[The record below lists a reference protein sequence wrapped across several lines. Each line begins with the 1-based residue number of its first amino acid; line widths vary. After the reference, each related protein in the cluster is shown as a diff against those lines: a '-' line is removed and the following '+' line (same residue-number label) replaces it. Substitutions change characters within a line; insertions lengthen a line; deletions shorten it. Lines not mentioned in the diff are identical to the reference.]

1 MTDHGE
7 RPMLRQSS
15 PVVVPVAVQ
24 GARRGFNLYDLVA
37 AGLILAF
44 LLAFA
49 DASRHMAAPI
59 AVESRPISLS
69 PWDLPL
75 YALRST
81 MRMLAAMA
89 ASLVFTF
96 VFASLAAKSRRAET
110 VLVPLL
116 DILQSVPVLGF
127 ISVTVTAFMALAPGH
142 ALGAELAAIFAIFTS
157 QAWNMAF
164 SFYQSLKTIPDDLK
178 EASRSLRFSA
188 WIRFWRLE
196 VPFAAPAL
204 IWNMMMSMSGGW
216 FFVVACEAINV
227 GSTNLLLPGIGS
239 YIAVAVADRNLTAI
253 FWAIAVMLAV
263 ILIYDQILFRPLVA
277 WSHRFRSGE
286 EDETPRPRPWML
298 NVLRRSSL
306 VDRMT
311 RPVLAGFDA
320 SLRWTSLP
328 AARQVTVPEA
338 DTKPLLGDRLW
349 NAGLIAVGLIGA
361 GAFAFQVHRTFPT
374 REILQAFLLGL
385 PTLARVLVL
394 IALASLIWVPI
405 GIMIGLRPR
414 LAAAMQPL
422 AQMMAAFPANLLF
435 PLAVSAIVAL
445 HLNPDIWLS
454 PLMVLGTQWYILF
467 NVIAGASAIP
477 RDLKDASGNL
487 GLKGWQWWR
496 RFALPAIFPYY
507 LTGAITASGG
517 SWNAAIVAEW
527 VSWGD
532 KHLAA
537 HGIGA
542 FIAAATEKGDMDR
555 VVLGIVVMIVYVIA
569 LNRLLWRPLFALA
582 ERKYRMN

>member
-1 MTDHGE
+1 
-7 RPMLRQSS
+7 MLRQF
-15 PVVVPVAVQ
+15 PPVAVQ
-24 GARRGFNLYDLVA
+24 NARRGFNLYDLVA

-49 DASRHMAAPI
+49 DASRHMAAPL

-96 VFASLAAKSRRAET
+96 AFASLAAKSRRAET

-164 SFYQSLKTIPDDLK
+164 SFYQSLKTIPDDLR

-188 WIRFWRLE
+188 WMRFWRLE

-239 YIAVAVADRNLTAI
+239 YIAVAVAGRNLTAI
-253 FWAIAVMLAV
+253 FWAIGTMLAV
-263 ILIYDQILFRPLVA
+263 ILLYDQILFRPLVA
-277 WSHRFRSGE
+277 WSYRFRSGE
-286 EDETPRPRPWML
+286 EDETPKPRPWML
-298 NVLRRSSL
+298 KVLQRSRL
-306 VDRMT
+306 VDLAT

-320 SLRWTSLP
+320 SLRWTCL
-328 AARQVTVPEA
+328 AADRQLTVPEA
-338 DTKPLLGDRLW
+338 DRPQPIADRLW
-349 NAGLIAVGLIGA
+349 NVGLILA
-361 GAFAFQVHRTFPT
+361 GAAVAVYLAIMVHRTFPT
-374 REILQAFLLGL
+374 REIVDAFLLGL

-394 IALASLIWVPI
+394 IALASLVWVPI
-405 GIMIGLRPR
+405 GIYVGLRPR
-414 LAAAMQPL
+414 LAAALQPV

-435 PLAVSAIVAL
+435 PLAVSAIVFL
-445 HLNPDIWLS
+445 KLDPDIWLS

-467 NVIAGASAIP
+467 NVIAGASAVP

-487 GLKGWQWWR
+487 GLKGWGWWR
-496 RFALPAIFPYY
+496 RFALPAVFPYY

-542 FIAAATEKGDMDR
+542 FIAEATEKGDMDR
-555 VVLGIVVMIVYVIA
+555 VVLGIVVMIAYVIG
-569 LNRLLWRPLFALA
+569 LNRLLWRPLFALS

>member
-1 MTDHGE
+1 
-7 RPMLRQSS
+7 
-15 PVVVPVAVQ
+15 
-24 GARRGFNLYDLVA
+24 
-37 AGLILAF
+37 
-44 LLAFA
+44 
-49 DASRHMAAPI
+49 
-59 AVESRPISLS
+59 
-69 PWDLPL
+69 
-75 YALRST
+75 
-81 MRMLAAMA
+81 
-89 ASLVFTF
+89 
-96 VFASLAAKSRRAET
+96 
-110 VLVPLL
+110 
-116 DILQSVPVLGF
+116 
-127 ISVTVTAFMALAPGH
+127 
-142 ALGAELAAIFAIFTS
+142 LGAELAAIFAIFTS

-178 EASRSLRFSA
+178 DASRSLRFSA
-188 WIRFWRLE
+188 WMRFWRLE

-239 YIAVAVADRNLTAI
+239 YIAVAVDHRDLAAI

-263 ILIYDQILFRPLVA
+263 ILLYDQLLFRPLVA
-277 WSHRFRSGE
+277 WSHRFRAGE

-298 NVLRRSSL
+298 AVVQRSRL
-306 VDRMT
+306 VNLAT
-311 RPVLAGFDA
+311 RPVLSGFDA
-320 SLRWTSLP
+320 SLRWSRLS
-328 AARQVTVPEA
+328 AARQLAVPE
-338 DTKPLLGDRLW
+338 PDRPRPIGERVW
-349 NAGLIAVGLIGA
+349 NAALIVIGLVGVGVFAVHA
-361 GAFAFQVHRTFPT
+361 HRTFPT
-374 REILQAFLLGL
+374 AEIIQALLLGL

-405 GIMIGLRPR
+405 GVFIGLRPR
-414 LAAAMQPL
+414 LAAALQPV
-422 AQMMAAFPANLLF
+422 AQMLAAFPANLLF

-445 HLNPDIWLS
+445 NLDPDVWLS

-487 GLKGWQWWR
+487 GLKGWLWWR
-496 RFALPAIFPYY
+496 KFALPAVFPFY

-542 FIAAATEKGDMDR
+542 YIAQATEQGDMDR
-555 VVLGIVVMIVYVIA
+555 VVLGIVVMIVYVIG
-569 LNRLLWRPLFALA
+569 LNRLLWRPLFTLA

>member
-1 MTDHGE
+1 
-7 RPMLRQSS
+7 MLRQFS
-15 PVVVPVAVQ
+15 PVSVQ
-24 GARRGFNLYDLVA
+24 GGAANGARRGFNIYDLVA
-37 AGLILAF
+37 AGLILAW

-49 DASRHMAAPI
+49 DASRHMAAPM

-96 VFASLAAKSRRAET
+96 AFASLAAKSRRAET

-178 EASRSLRFSA
+178 EASRSLRFST
-188 WIRFWRLE
+188 WMRFWRLE

-227 GSTNLLLPGIGS
+227 GSTNLLLPGMGS

-253 FWAIAVMLAV
+253 FWAIAVMLGV
-263 ILIYDQILFRPLVA
+263 ILLYDQILFRPLVA
-277 WSHRFRSGE
+277 WSDRFRAGE

-306 VDRMT
+306 IDLAT

-320 SLRWTSLP
+320 SLRWTRLP
-328 AARQVTVPEA
+328 TERQIVLPEP
-338 DTKPLLGDRLW
+338 DHPRPIGDRLW
-349 NAGLIAVGLIGA
+349 NAGLIAIGLIGA
-361 GAFAFQVHRTFPT
+361 GTFAFHVHRTFPT
-374 REILQAFLLGL
+374 REILSTFVLGL

-394 IALASLIWVPI
+394 IALASLVWVPI
-405 GIMIGLRPR
+405 GIYVGLRPR
-414 LAAAMQPL
+414 LAAAVQPV

-435 PLAVSAIVAL
+435 PVAVSAIVFL
-445 HLNPDIWLS
+445 KLDPDIWLS

-467 NVIAGASAIP
+467 NVVAGASAIP

-496 RFALPAIFPYY
+496 AFALPAVFPYY

-532 KHLAA
+532 QHLAA

-542 FIAAATEKGDMDR
+542 FIAEATQKGDMDR

-582 ERKYRMN
+582 ARKYRMN

>member
-1 MTDHGE
+1 MF
-7 RPMLRQSS
+7 RQFS
-15 PVVVPVAVQ
+15 PVAVPV
-24 GARRGFNLYDLVA
+24 GIRGGRRGFNIYDLVA

-49 DASRHMAAPI
+49 DASRHMAAPL
-59 AVESRPISLS
+59 AAESRPISLS
-69 PWDLPL
+69 PRDLPL

-96 VFASLAAKSRRAET
+96 AFASLAAKSRHAET
-110 VLVPLL
+110 ILVPLL

-178 EASRSLRFSA
+178 EASRSLRFST
-188 WIRFWRLE
+188 WMRFWRLE

-253 FWAIAVMLAV
+253 FWAIAMMLAV
-263 ILIYDQILFRPLVA
+263 ILLYDQILFRPLVA
-277 WSHRFRSGE
+277 WSDRFRAGE
-286 EDETPRPRPWML
+286 EDETARPRPWML
-298 NVLRRSSL
+298 NVLRRSRL
-306 VDRMT
+306 INLAT

-320 SLRWTSLP
+320 SLRWTRLP
-328 AARQVTVPEA
+328 AGRQIALQEPDRPRRV
-338 DTKPLLGDRLW
+338 GDRLW
-349 NAGLIAVGLIGA
+349 NAGLIAIGLIGA
-361 GAFAFQVHRTFPT
+361 GTFAFHVHRTFPT
-374 REILQAFLLGL
+374 REIVSALLLGL

-405 GIMIGLRPR
+405 GITVGLRPR
-414 LAAAMQPL
+414 LAAAVQPV

-435 PLAVSAIVAL
+435 PLAVSAIVFL
-445 HLNPDIWLS
+445 KLDPDIWLS

-467 NVIAGASAIP
+467 NVVAGAAAIP

-487 GLKGWQWWR
+487 GLKGWLWWR
-496 RFALPAIFPYY
+496 DFALPAVFPYY

-542 FIAAATEKGDMDR
+542 FIAEATQKGDMDR

-582 ERKYRMN
+582 ARKYRMN

>member
-1 MTDHGE
+1 
-7 RPMLRQSS
+7 MLRQFS
-15 PVVVPVAVQ
+15 PVAVPVAVQ
-24 GARRGFNLYDLVA
+24 RGRRGFTAYDLVA
-37 AGLILAF
+37 AALILAF

-49 DASRHMAAPI
+49 DASRHMAAPME
-59 AVESRPISLS
+59 AESRPISLS
-69 PWDLPL
+69 PSDLPL

-96 VFASLAAKSRRAET
+96 AFASLAAKSRRAET
-110 VLVPLL
+110 ILVPLL

-178 EASRSLRFSA
+178 EASRSLRFST
-188 WIRFWRLE
+188 WMRFWRLE
-196 VPFAAPAL
+196 VPFAMPAL

-253 FWAIAVMLAV
+253 AWAIATMLGV
-263 ILIYDQILFRPLVA
+263 ILLYDQILFRPLVA
-277 WSHRFRSGE
+277 WSQRFRSGE
-286 EDETPRPRPWML
+286 EDETLRPRPWML
-298 NVLRRSSL
+298 TVLQRSRL
-306 VDRMT
+306 VDLAT
-311 RPVLAGFDA
+311 RPFLTGFDA
-320 SLRWTSLP
+320 SLRWTRLSIE
-328 AARQVTVPEA
+328 RQIIVPDA
-338 DTKPLLGDRLW
+338 DRRRPLVDRLW
-349 NAGLIAVGLIGA
+349 NAGLILVGIVGVST
-361 GAFAFQVHRTFPT
+361 FAATVHRAFPT
-374 REILQAFLLGL
+374 REIVEAFLLGL

-394 IALASLIWVPI
+394 IALASVIWVPI
-405 GIMIGLRPR
+405 GIYVGLRPR
-414 LAAAMQPL
+414 LAAAVQPL

-435 PLAVSAIVAL
+435 PIAVSAIVFL
-445 HLNPDIWLS
+445 NLNPDIWLS

-487 GLKGWQWWR
+487 GLKGRLWWR
-496 RFALPAIFPYY
+496 NFALPAIFPYY

-542 FIAAATEKGDMDR
+542 YIAEATQKGDMDR
-555 VVLGIVVMIVYVIA
+555 VVLGIVVMIVYVVG

>member
-1 MTDHGE
+1 
-7 RPMLRQSS
+7 MLRQSS
-15 PVVVPVAVQ
+15 PVAVQ
-24 GARRGFNLYDLVA
+24 GTRRGIRIYDVVA
-37 AGLILAF
+37 AALILAF
-44 LLAFA
+44 ILAFA
-49 DASRHMAAPI
+49 DASRHMAAPLS
-59 AVESRPISLS
+59 AENAPISLS
-69 PWDLPL
+69 PWALPL

-110 VLVPLL
+110 VLVPML

-188 WIRFWRLE
+188 WMRFWRLE

-227 GSTNLLLPGIGS
+227 GSTNLVLPGIGS
-239 YIAVAVADRNLTAI
+239 YIATAVAEKNLTAI
-253 FWAIAVMLAV
+253 LWAIGMMLAV
-263 ILIYDQILFRPLVA
+263 ILAYDQLLFRPLVA
-277 WSHRFRSGE
+277 WSYRFRAGE
-286 EDETPRPRPWML
+286 EDEAPQPRPWML
-298 NVLRRSSL
+298 DVLRRSTL
-306 VDRMT
+306 VDVVT
-311 RPVLAGFDA
+311 APVGRLFAA
-320 SLRWTSLP
+320 SLRWSRVP
-328 AARQVTVPEA
+328 SVQEVAVRDPDARAP
-338 DTKPLLGDRLW
+338 LGDRIW
-349 NAGLIAVGLIGA
+349 NGGVLLVGAVGALY
-361 GAFAFQVHRTFPT
+361 FVRYVHQSFPT
-374 REILQAFLLGL
+374 GEILNAFLLGL

-394 IALASLIWVPI
+394 IFVASVIWVPV
-405 GIMIGLRPR
+405 GVYVGLRPG
-414 LAAAMQPL
+414 LAAAVQPL
-422 AQMMAAFPANLLF
+422 AQMMAAFPANLVF
-435 PLAVSAIVAL
+435 PIVVSAIVAL
-445 HLNPDIWLS
+445 QLDPDIWLS

-467 NVIAGASAIP
+467 NVIAGAAAVP
-477 RDLKDASGNL
+477 RELKDASRNL
-487 GLKGWQWWR
+487 RLKGWLWWR
-496 RFALPAIFPYY
+496 HFALPSVFPYY

-532 KHLAA
+532 KHIAA

-542 FIAAATEKGDMDR
+542 YIADATQAGDMDR

-569 LNRLLWRPLFALA
+569 VNRLIWRPLYTLA

>member
-1 MTDHGE
+1 
-7 RPMLRQSS
+7 MLRQSS
-15 PVVVPVAVQ
+15 PVSVQ
-24 GARRGFNLYDLVA
+24 AGALQGVRRGFSLYDLVA

-49 DASRHMAAPI
+49 DASRHMAAPM
-59 AVESRPISLS
+59 AAESRPISLS

-96 VFASLAAKSRRAET
+96 AFASLAAKSRRAET
-110 VLVPLL
+110 ILVPLL

-188 WIRFWRLE
+188 WMRFWRLE

-253 FWAIAVMLAV
+253 AWAIAMMLAV
-263 ILIYDQILFRPLVA
+263 ILIYDQLLFRPLVA
-277 WSHRFRSGE
+277 WSYRFRAGE

-298 NVLRRSSL
+298 KVLQRSSL
-306 VDRMT
+306 IDLAT

-320 SLRWTSLP
+320 SLRWTRL
-328 AARQVTVPEA
+328 AAEKQIGPMEPDQARPI
-338 DTKPLLGDRLW
+338 GDRLW
-349 NAGLIAVGLIGA
+349 NAGLIIVGLA
-361 GAFAFQVHRTFPT
+361 GAAFFALHVHRAFPN
-374 REILQAFLLGL
+374 RDIVAAFLLGL

-394 IALASLIWVPI
+394 IALASLVWVPI
-405 GIMIGLRPR
+405 GIYIGLRPR
-414 LAAAMQPL
+414 LAAAVQPV
-422 AQMMAAFPANLLF
+422 AQMLAAFPANLLF
-435 PLAVSAIVAL
+435 PLAVSAIVFL
-445 HLNPDIWLS
+445 DLNPDVWLS

-487 GLKGWQWWR
+487 GLKGWLWWR
-496 RFALPAIFPYY
+496 DFALPAIFPYY

-542 FIAAATEKGDMDR
+542 FIADATQKGDMDR
-555 VVLGIVVMIVYVIA
+555 VVLGIVVMIVYVIG

>member
-1 MTDHGE
+1 
-7 RPMLRQSS
+7 MLRQSS
-15 PVVVPVAVQ
+15 PVAVQ
-24 GARRGFNLYDLVA
+24 GERRGFSLYDLVA

-59 AVESRPISLS
+59 AAESRPISLS
-69 PWDLPL
+69 PWALPL

-96 VFASLAAKSRRAET
+96 AFASLAAKSRRAET

-188 WIRFWRLE
+188 WMRFWRLE

-239 YIAVAVADRNLTAI
+239 YIAVAVEQRNLTAI

-263 ILIYDQILFRPLVA
+263 ILLYDQLLFRPLVA
-277 WSHRFRSGE
+277 WSYRFRAGE
-286 EDETPRPRPWML
+286 EDETRRPRPWML
-298 NVLRRSSL
+298 TVLQRSNL
-306 VDRMT
+306 VDLAT

-320 SLRWTSLP
+320 SLRWSRLG
-328 AARQVTVPEA
+328 AGRQIAIPEEGHPR
-338 DTKPLLGDRLW
+338 PLGERLW
-349 NAGLIAVGLIGA
+349 NAGLILVGLAGA
-361 GAFAFQVHRTFPT
+361 GVFAFHVHRAFPT
-374 REILQAFLLGL
+374 REIVAALALGL

-414 LAAAMQPL
+414 LAAAVQPV
-422 AQMMAAFPANLLF
+422 AQMLAAFPANLLF
-435 PLAVSAIVAL
+435 PLAVSAIVFL
-445 HLNPDIWLS
+445 DLNPDIWLS

-496 RFALPAIFPYY
+496 RFALPAVFPFY

-542 FIAAATEKGDMDR
+542 YIAQATEKGDMDR
-555 VVLGIVVMIVYVIA
+555 VVLGIVVMIVYVIG
-569 LNRLLWRPLFALA
+569 LNRLLWRPLFTLA

>member
-1 MTDHGE
+1 
-7 RPMLRQSS
+7 MLRQSS
-15 PVVVPVAVQ
+15 PVAVQ
-24 GARRGFNLYDLVA
+24 GGRRGFNLYDLVA

-44 LLAFA
+44 LFAFA
-49 DASRHMAAPI
+49 DASRHMAAPM
-59 AVESRPISLS
+59 AAESAPISLS
-69 PWDLPL
+69 PWALPL

-96 VFASLAAKSRRAET
+96 AFASVAAKSRRAET

-178 EASRSLRFSA
+178 EASRSLRFST
-188 WIRFWRLE
+188 WMRFWRLE
-196 VPFAAPAL
+196 VPFATPAL

-239 YIAVAVADRNLTAI
+239 YIAVAVAHRDLTAI

-263 ILIYDQILFRPLVA
+263 ILLYDQVLFRPLVA
-277 WSHRFRSGE
+277 WSYRFRAGE

-298 NVLRRSSL
+298 TVLHRSSL
-306 VDRMT
+306 IDRAT

-320 SLRWTSLP
+320 SLRWSRLP
-328 AARQVTVPEA
+328 IDRQIVVPEA
-338 DTKPLLGDRLW
+338 DRKQPTGERLW
-349 NAGLIAVGLIGA
+349 NAGLIAVGLVGV
-361 GAFAFQVHRTFPT
+361 GVFAFHLHRIFPA
-374 REILQAFLLGL
+374 REIVQALLLGL

-405 GIMIGLRPR
+405 GVMIGLRPR
-414 LAAAMQPL
+414 LAAALQPV
-422 AQMMAAFPANLLF
+422 AQMLAAFPANLLF

-445 HLNPDIWLS
+445 KLNPDVWLS

-477 RDLKDASGNL
+477 RDLKDAGGNL
-487 GLKGWQWWR
+487 GLKGWLWWR
-496 RFALPAIFPYY
+496 KFALPAVFPFY

-527 VSWGD
+527 VNWGD

-542 FIAAATEKGDMDR
+542 YIAQATEQGDMDR
-555 VVLGIVVMIVYVIA
+555 VIFGIVVMIVYVIG
-569 LNRLLWRPLFALA
+569 LNRLLWRPLFTLA

>member
-1 MTDHGE
+1 
-7 RPMLRQSS
+7 
-15 PVVVPVAVQ
+15 
-24 GARRGFNLYDLVA
+24 
-37 AGLILAF
+37 
-44 LLAFA
+44 
-49 DASRHMAAPI
+49 
-59 AVESRPISLS
+59 
-69 PWDLPL
+69 
-75 YALRST
+75 

-96 VFASLAAKSRRAET
+96 AFASLAAKSRRAET

-178 EASRSLRFSA
+178 EAARSLRFSA
-188 WIRFWRLE
+188 WMRFWRLE
-196 VPFAAPAL
+196 VPFAMPAL

-227 GSTNLLLPGIGS
+227 GKTNLLLPGIGS

-253 FWAIAVMLAV
+253 AWAIGAMLAV
-263 ILIYDQILFRPLVA
+263 ILLYDQILFRPLVA
-277 WSHRFRSGE
+277 WSYRFRAGE
-286 EDETPRPRPWML
+286 EDETPKPRPWML
-298 NVLRRSSL
+298 NVLQRSRL
-306 VDRMT
+306 IDLAT
-311 RPVLAGFDA
+311 QPVLAGFDA
-320 SLRWTSLP
+320 SLRWTRL
-328 AARQVTVPEA
+328 AANQQITVEESDRSRPIA
-338 DTKPLLGDRLW
+338 DRLW
-349 NAGLIAVGLIGA
+349 NAGLIVAGAVGAVYLA
-361 GAFAFQVHRTFPT
+361 VMVHRTFPT
-374 REILQAFLLGL
+374 REIINAFLLGL

-394 IALASLIWVPI
+394 IALASLVWVPI
-405 GIMIGLRPR
+405 GIAVGLRPR
-414 LAAAMQPL
+414 LAAAVQPL

-435 PLAVSAIVAL
+435 PIAVSAIVFL
-445 HLNPDIWLS
+445 KLNPDVWLS

-467 NVIAGASAIP
+467 NVIAGASAVP

-487 GLKGWQWWR
+487 GLKGWLWWR
-496 RFALPAIFPYY
+496 SFALPAIFPYY

-542 FIAAATEKGDMDR
+542 FIAEATEKGDMDR
-555 VVLGIVVMIVYVIA
+555 VVLGIVVMIVYVIG

>member
-1 MTDHGE
+1 
-7 RPMLRQSS
+7 
-15 PVVVPVAVQ
+15 VQ
-24 GARRGFNLYDLVA
+24 GERRGFNLYDLVA
-37 AGLILAF
+37 AGLIVAL

-49 DASRHMAAPI
+49 GASRHMAAPL
-59 AVESRPISLS
+59 AVETRPISLS

-89 ASLVFTF
+89 ASLLFTF
-96 VFASLAAKSRRAET
+96 AFASLAAKSRRAET

-127 ISVTVTAFMALAPGH
+127 ISITVTAFMALAPGH

-164 SFYQSLKTIPDDLK
+164 SFYQSLKTVPDDLK

-188 WIRFWRLE
+188 WMRFWRLE

-239 YIAVAVADRNLTAI
+239 YIAVAVSERNLTAI
-253 FWAIAVMLAV
+253 CWAIAMMLGV
-263 ILIYDQILFRPLVA
+263 ILLYDQVLFRPLVA
-277 WSHRFRSGE
+277 WSYRFRAGE
-286 EDETPRPRPWML
+286 AEETPRPRPWML
-298 NVLRRSSL
+298 TVLQRSAL
-306 VDRMT
+306 IDLAT
-311 RPVLAGFDA
+311 KPVVAGFDA
-320 SLRWTSLP
+320 SLRWSSLG
-328 AARQVTVPEA
+328 ARRQIAVPEP
-338 DTKPLLGDRLW
+338 DRPRPLADRLW
-349 NAGLIAVGLIGA
+349 NASLILVGLA
-361 GAFAFQVHRTFPT
+361 GAAVVAFHVHRTFPT
-374 REILQAFLLGL
+374 RAIVEALLLGL

-394 IALASLIWVPI
+394 IALASLVWVPV
-405 GIMIGLRPR
+405 GVMIGLRPR
-414 LAAAMQPL
+414 LAAAVQPV
-422 AQMMAAFPANLLF
+422 AQMLAAFPANLLF

-445 HLNPDIWLS
+445 NLDPDIWLS

-467 NVIAGASAIP
+467 NVMAGASAIP

-496 RFALPAIFPYY
+496 RFALPAVFPFY

-532 KHLAA
+532 RHLAA

-542 FIAAATEKGDMDR
+542 YIAEATEKGDMDR
-555 VVLGIVVMIVYVIA
+555 VVLGIVVMIVYVIG

>member
-1 MTDHGE
+1 
-7 RPMLRQSS
+7 MLRQFS
-15 PVVVPVAVQ
+15 PVAVQ
-24 GARRGFNLYDLVA
+24 RGRRGFTAYDFVA

-49 DASRHMAAPI
+49 DASRHMAAPM
-59 AVESRPISLS
+59 AAESRPISLS

-96 VFASLAAKSRRAET
+96 AFASLAAKSRRAET
-110 VLVPLL
+110 ILVPLL

-178 EASRSLRFSA
+178 EASRSLRFST
-188 WIRFWRLE
+188 WMRFWRLE
-196 VPFAAPAL
+196 VPFAMPAL

-239 YIAVAVADRNLTAI
+239 YIAVAVADRNLSAI
-253 FWAIAVMLAV
+253 AWAIATMLAV
-263 ILIYDQILFRPLVA
+263 ILLYDQILFRPLVA
-277 WSHRFRSGE
+277 WSQRFRSGE
-286 EDETPRPRPWML
+286 EDETLRPRPWML
-298 NVLRRSSL
+298 TVLQRSRL
-306 VDRMT
+306 VDLAT
-311 RPVLAGFDA
+311 RPFLAGFDA
-320 SLRWTSLP
+320 SLRWTRLSP
-328 AARQVTVPEA
+328 ESQIIVP
-338 DTKPLLGDRLW
+338 DTDRRRPLVDRLW
-349 NAGLIAVGLIGA
+349 NVGLIFVGIVGA
-361 GAFAFQVHRTFPT
+361 SYFAATVHRAFPT
-374 REILQAFLLGL
+374 GEIVGCFLLGL

-394 IALASLIWVPI
+394 IALASVIWVPI
-405 GIMIGLRPR
+405 GIYVGLRPR
-414 LAAAMQPL
+414 LAAAVQPL

-435 PLAVSAIVAL
+435 PLAVSAIVFFN
-445 HLNPDIWLS
+445 LNPDIWLS

-467 NVIAGASAIP
+467 NVVAGASAIP

-487 GLKGWQWWR
+487 GLKGWLWWR
-496 RFALPAIFPYY
+496 DFALPAVFPYY

-537 HGIGA
+537 HGVGA
-542 FIAAATEKGDMDR
+542 YIAEATQKGDMDR
-555 VVLGIVVMIVYVIA
+555 VVLGIVVMIVYVIG

>member
-1 MTDHGE
+1 
-7 RPMLRQSS
+7 MLRQFS
-15 PVVVPVAVQ
+15 PVSVQ
-24 GARRGFNLYDLVA
+24 RGARRAFNIYDLVA

-49 DASRHMAAPI
+49 DSSRHMAAPL
-59 AVESRPISLS
+59 AADSRPISLS
-69 PWDLPL
+69 PWALPL

-96 VFASLAAKSRRAET
+96 AFASLAAKSRRAET

-127 ISVTVTAFMALAPGH
+127 ISITVTAFMALAPGH

-178 EASRSLRFSA
+178 EASRSLRFSN
-188 WIRFWRLE
+188 WMRFWRLE

-239 YIAVAVADRNLTAI
+239 YIAVAVSERSLTAI
-253 FWAIAVMLAV
+253 FWAIGVMLGV
-263 ILIYDQILFRPLVA
+263 ILLYDQILFRPLVA
-277 WSHRFRSGE
+277 WSDRFRAGE
-286 EDETPRPRPWML
+286 DDETRPRPWML
-298 NVLRRSSL
+298 NVLRRSRL
-306 VDRMT
+306 IELAT
-311 RPVLAGFDA
+311 RPVLTGFDA

-328 AARQVTVPEA
+328 EGKQI
-338 DTKPLLGDRLW
+338 PLLGRKPSISDRLW
-349 NAGLIAVGLIGA
+349 NAGLITLGLA
-361 GAFAFQVHRTFPT
+361 GAALFAVHVHRTFPT
-374 REILQAFLLGL
+374 REILSAFLLGL

-394 IALASLIWVPI
+394 IALASLIWVPV
-405 GIMIGLRPR
+405 GIAVGLRPR
-414 LAAAMQPL
+414 LAAAVQPL

-435 PLAVSAIVAL
+435 PLAVSAIVSLKAD
-445 HLNPDIWLS
+445 PDIWLS

-467 NVIAGASAIP
+467 NVVAGASAIP

-487 GLKGWQWWR
+487 GLKGWLWWR
-496 RFALPAIFPYY
+496 GFALPAVFPYY

-532 KHLAA
+532 KHVAA

-542 FIAAATEKGDMDR
+542 FIAEATEKGDMDR
-555 VVLGIVVMIVYVIA
+555 VVLGIVVMIVYVIG

-582 ERKYRMN
+582 ARKYRMS

>member
-1 MTDHGE
+1 
-7 RPMLRQSS
+7 MLRQSS
-15 PVVVPVAVQ
+15 PLSVQ
-24 GARRGFNLYDLVA
+24 WGAAQSGRRGFSIYDLVA

-59 AVESRPISLS
+59 AAESAPISLS

-89 ASLVFTF
+89 ASLAFTF
-96 VFASLAAKSRRAET
+96 AFASLAAKSRRAET

-188 WIRFWRLE
+188 WMRFWRLE

-239 YIAVAVADRNLTAI
+239 YIAVAVSARNLTAI
-253 FWAIAVMLAV
+253 FWAIAVMLGV
-263 ILIYDQILFRPLVA
+263 ILLYDQLLFRPLVA
-277 WSHRFRSGE
+277 WSYRFRSGE
-286 EDETPRPRPWML
+286 EDETPHPRPWML
-298 NVLRRSSL
+298 TVLQRSSL
-306 VDRMT
+306 VDLAT

-320 SLRWTSLP
+320 SLRWARLGSD
-328 AARQVTVPEA
+328 RQVIVPDA
-338 DTKPLLGDRLW
+338 DRKPPLGDRLW
-349 NAGLIAVGLIGA
+349 NAGLIMIGLVGA
-361 GAFAFQVHRTFPT
+361 GVFAVHVHRTFPT
-374 REILQAFLLGL
+374 REIAEAFLLGL

-394 IALASLIWVPI
+394 IALASLIWVPV
-405 GIMIGLRPR
+405 GIYVGLRPR
-414 LAAAMQPL
+414 LAAALQPV
-422 AQMMAAFPANLLF
+422 AQMLAAFPANLLF

-445 HLNPDIWLS
+445 DLDPDVWLS

-467 NVIAGASAIP
+467 NVIAGASAVP

-487 GLKGWQWWR
+487 GLKGWLWWR
-496 RFALPAIFPYY
+496 KFALPAVFPFY

-542 FIAAATEKGDMDR
+542 YIAEATETGDMDR
-555 VVLGIVVMIVYVIA
+555 VVLGIVVMIVYVIG